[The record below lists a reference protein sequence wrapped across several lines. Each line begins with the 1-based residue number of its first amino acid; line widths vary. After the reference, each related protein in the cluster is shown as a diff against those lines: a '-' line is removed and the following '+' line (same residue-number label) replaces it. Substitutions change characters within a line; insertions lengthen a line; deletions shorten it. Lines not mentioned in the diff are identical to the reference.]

1 MERVAF
7 VTRGGCVVQSTVTAR
22 EVVFSV
28 SRHAA
33 GPVYPV
39 VQVILVPLQP
49 PGQPVAPAD
58 RRVVGAF
65 SSSPSVDSIGVIV
78 DGSNAAVHLPV
89 YLFHPECKTL
99 EQWRPLYMQ
108 LKWHVV
114 VRTVTR
120 GALVCVFAST
130 ICAADLFLWD
140 GKPINVV
147 CNQTRGWSVRVSRVG
162 ALVPRFSPCDT
173 SVSSPVS
180 RPVPAIAVRD
190 AEGSDRSV
198 TQYGG
203 RDRLTWLL
211 PITVPALD
219 TVPSKMT
226 RDHFYSTRAALRKM
240 ASALVPLPL
249 TAQVTASVSAT
260 WMQWAGTSD
269 RQETDALQTL
279 RSVALYNHL
288 ALIEAWC
295 AATAFSRERS
305 VSRDGD
311 AVAGVPWALSGRHGG
326 KSALHASPGADHLGV
341 TAAAWHAQAR
351 VGFVYTDEIILGD
364 VSRMNPR
371 QHAQLRYFATRATGN
386 VGYAMHAAN
395 ADAAS
400 FKSISLVYCTVG
412 CVARQFE
419 EVQGGVGT
427 GPESRVRL
435 FLCLP
440 CGRERGGVTTAT
452 LPPLFFVI
460 GSNAVLPF
468 LCAERGRL
476 TFDGRRL
483 ADVQVS
489 WRTQTVLAP
498 GSHYSMEDCDSFV
511 SLGSVTGTDVAESAA
526 SADPRAYR
534 R

>member
-1 MERVAF
+1 M
-7 VTRGGCVVQSTVTAR
+7 QSTVTAR

-33 GPVYPV
+33 GPVYPI

-49 PGQPVAPAD
+49 PGQPATLAD
-58 RRVVGAF
+58 LRVVGAF
-65 SSSPSVDSIGVIV
+65 GSSPSVDSIGVIV
-78 DGSNAAVHLPV
+78 DGSNAAVNLPV

-130 ICAADLFLWD
+130 ICAANLFLWD
-140 GKPINVV
+140 GKPIDLA
-147 CNQTRGWSVRVSRVG
+147 CNQPRGWSVRMSRVG
-162 ALVPRFSPCDT
+162 ALVPRFSPHDA
-173 SVSSPVS
+173 SVSSSVS
-180 RPVPAIAVRD
+180 RPVSATSGRD

-198 TQYGG
+198 TQYAG

-219 TVPSKMT
+219 TVSSKRT
-226 RDHFYSTRAALRKM
+226 RDFFFSTRAVLREMACALI
-240 ASALVPLPL
+240 PLPL
-249 TAQVTASVSAT
+249 AAQVTASVNAT
-260 WMQWAGTSD
+260 WMQWTGTSD
-269 RQETDALQTL
+269 LQGIDALRTL

-311 AVAGVPWALSGRHGG
+311 AVAGVPWALSSRHGG
-326 KSALHASPGADHLGV
+326 KGALHASPAADHLGV
-341 TAAAWHAQAR
+341 TAAAWHAQAC
-351 VGFVYTDEIILGD
+351 VEFVYTDDIILED
-364 VSRMNPR
+364 VSRMNHR
-371 QHAQLRYFATRATGN
+371 QHAQRRYFSTRATGN
-386 VGYAMHAAN
+386 VEHVMHVAN
-395 ADAAS
+395 ADATS

-412 CVARQFE
+412 CVARQLE
-419 EVQGGVGT
+419 EVHGGVGT

-440 CGRERGGVTTAT
+440 CGRERGGVTAAT
-452 LPPLFFVI
+452 LPPLFFVV

-468 LCAERGRL
+468 LCAERGQL
-476 TFDGRRL
+476 TFDARRL
-483 ADVQVS
+483 ADAVQVS

-498 GSHYSMEDCDSFV
+498 GAHYAMEDCDNFV
-511 SLGSVTGTDVAESAA
+511 SLGKVIGIDVAESVA
-526 SADPRAYR
+526 SAGPHAHR